1 MLTLAAITI
10 ALAGLAGVALTAL
23 TLPGVWL
30 VLALAVGW
38 QFACDPAPMSWTT
51 IGVAA
56 GLALVGEIVEFVAS
70 AVGSSRAGG
79 GKGAAAGSII
89 GALVGAVVGS
99 FVVPIVGTIV
109 GAVAGAGLGAAAAER
124 GVREV
129 SWGQTWRVGAGAA
142 AGRAVAMVAK
152 LGVACAVAIVLV
164 VGALR

>member
-10 ALAGLAGVALTAL
+10 ALAGMVGVALTAL
-23 TLPGVWL
+23 TLPGVWIT
-30 VLALAVGW
+30 LAVAVGW
-38 QFACDPAPMSWTT
+38 QLAIEPEPLSWTT

-56 GLALVGEIVEFVAS
+56 GLGLVGEIVEFGAS

-79 GKGAAAGSII
+79 GKSAAMGSII
-89 GALVGAVVGS
+89 GALLGAIIGS

-109 GAVAGAGLGAAAAER
+109 GAVAGAGLGAGAAER
-124 GVREV
+124 GIAERT
-129 SWGQTWRVGAGAA
+129 WTQAWRVGKGAA

-152 LGVACAVAIVLV
+152 LGVAAAVAMMLL